1 MASHLFHAVTH
12 SFFHALVITV
22 FIVMI
27 MMMIE
32 SLNVFSRGKFVQ
44 NISRG
49 KLFQILLAAVMGIIP
64 GCLGTFAFVSLY
76 IHGAAR
82 FSALVTVMLA
92 SFGDEAFFLLA
103 QSPKNALYLGATLF
117 LLAIVF
123 GILIEY
129 VFKISWKPKIRHGFE
144 IHHHEIETNAI
155 KTKAISEKLPRLFIL
170 LSILF
175 FSSLIFFGIIAK
187 EEETWFRITMIVVS
201 ALSMII
207 ISFSSAHFVKVH
219 LWEHVIKKHFLVILI
234 WVFLA
239 FVVLHFAEHQ
249 LNVKEWISD
258 NTIYLILIAALV
270 GLIPTSGPHMVFIS
284 FFLSGFI
291 PFYIL
296 LVNSIVQEGHGSLPL
311 LALHKKDFLLMKAL
325 KFVFALLIGFIFYFL
340 R

>member
-1 MASHLFHAVTH
+1 MASHLFHAITH

-32 SLNVFSRGKFVQ
+32 SLNVISRGKFIN
-44 NISRG
+44 NISKGRF
-49 KLFQILLAAVMGIIP
+49 LQILLAGLMGMIP

-82 FSALVTVMLA
+82 FSALVTVMFA

-103 QSPKNALYLGATLF
+103 QSPKNALYLGGALF

-123 GILIEY
+123 GVLIEY
-129 VFKISWKPKIRHGFE
+129 VFKISWKPKIKHAFE
-144 IHHHEIETNAI
+144 IHHHEIESKAI
-155 KTKAISEKLPRLFIL
+155 KTKAISEKLPRLFIF

-175 FSSLIFFGIIAK
+175 FSALILFGIIAK
-187 EEETWFRITMIVVS
+187 DEENWFRITMIVVS

-234 WVFLA
+234 WVFIA
-239 FVVLHFAEHQ
+239 FVVLHFIDHQ
-249 LNVKEWISD
+249 LDVKEWISD
-258 NTIYLILIAALV
+258 NTIYLIFIAALV

-284 FFLSGFI
+284 FFLSGLI

-311 LALHKKDFLLMKAL
+311 LAMHKKDFLLMKAL
-325 KFVFALLIGFIFYFL
+325 KFVFALLFGYIFYFFA
-340 R
+340 